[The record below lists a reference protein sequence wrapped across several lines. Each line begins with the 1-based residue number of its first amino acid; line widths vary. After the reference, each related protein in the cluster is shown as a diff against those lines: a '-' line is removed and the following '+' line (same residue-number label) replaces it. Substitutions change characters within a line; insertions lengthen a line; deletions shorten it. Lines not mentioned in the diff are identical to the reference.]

1 MPIDYYPQ
9 KRIEELTT
17 ILNRLQGRQLNG
29 AITDATAAGVRVARA
44 QGSSSGNSKTEIEIQ
59 RVLYSLYLRAK
70 DTDEAINWPNPYA
83 SRVTRTRAYYRA
95 DVA

>member
-9 KRIEELTT
+9 KRIEELVT
-17 ILNRLQGRQLNG
+17 ILDRLQGRQLNG

-44 QGSSSGNSKTEIEIQ
+44 QGSSSGNSKTEIELQ

-70 DTDEAINWPNPYA
+70 DDPNEASNWPNPYA
-83 SRVTRTRAYYRA
+83 SRVTRTKARYCEYA
-95 DVA
+95 